1 MIIRDRRGDSEAA
14 LPIAYLFCFDGQ
26 NCQLL
31 CGAVQSKLCL
41 IRGRLDGV
49 EISRIAVLIDY
60 SRANGKFLCFLR
72 FSRPRMH
79 TAHRATNIGIG
90 GHQIVWVRD
99 HSYRTDFSFFERLYE
114 GY

>member
-26 NCQLL
+26 NCPLL

-60 SRANGKFLCFLR
+60 SRANGKFLVLV
-72 FSRPRMH
+72 P
-79 TAHRATNIGIG
+79 NVGIPTFD
-90 GHQIVWVRD
+90 QPL
-99 HSYRTDFSFFERLYE
+99 SYI
-114 GY
+114 

>member
-26 NCQLL
+26 NCPLL

-41 IRGRLDGV
+41 IRGRRLDGV

-72 FSRPRMH
+72 FSRPRIH
-79 TAHRATNIGIG
+79 TAHRTTNIGYRGTPNSDYG
-90 GHQIVWVRD
+90 GQR
-99 HSYRTDFSFFERLYE
+99 
-114 GY
+114 